1 MQVALAQRVRLVVR
15 QRRTVV
21 LNVMVPARYLRSLL
35 HKVLLELQ
43 RRPTTAWTTVH
54 HLMRAVVHGAGRLGR
69 PVPRMLDTHLV
80 RV

>member
-43 RRPTTAWTTVH
+43 R
-54 HLMRAVVHGAGRLGR
+54 
-69 PVPRMLDTHLV
+69 
-80 RV
+80 